1 MLRIAKGSLMRKIS
15 LLAALLASTSVYA
28 AGGFTWVG
36 TLVNSLHLN
45 IPTYTVTF
53 GIVGIILVTVGLLY
67 RMKISGLT
75 KQEMIIP
82 DKNISLRNF
91 VELYGNFIYSQC
103 RAVLGEDDA
112 PKYFKFIAALFI
124 MIFLS
129 NVIGLIPGFLPPTEY
144 INTTLAL
151 GALSFIYYNIKGCK
165 ELGTMNYLA
174 HFAGPLWYMAVLI
187 FPIEILSN
195 FIRPLSLALR
205 LRGNM
210 MGDHHVLTTFLNL
223 EILGVN
229 VGALGAAIPFYFLG
243 LLVCFI
249 QAYVFTMLSMVY
261 ISLATAHHDHDEHH
275 AH

>member
-1 MLRIAKGSLMRKIS
+1 MKKIS
-15 LLAALLASTSVYA
+15 LLASLLVSFSAFA
-28 AGGFTWVG
+28 GGGFTWIG
-36 TLVNSLHLN
+36 TLLHTLHLDF
-45 IPTYTVTF
+45 PTYSVTF
-53 GIVGIILVTVGLLY
+53 GLVGSILIVVGLLY
-67 RMKISGLT
+67 RMKISSLS

-82 DKNISLRNF
+82 DKGITLRNF

-103 RAVLGEDDA
+103 KAVLGEEEA
-112 PKYFKFIAALFI
+112 PKYFKFISALFI

-210 MGDHHVLTTFLNL
+210 MGDHKVLETFLHL

-229 VGALGAAIPFYFLG
+229 VGAMGAAIPFYFLG